1 MARTKEERRARYC
14 YLRMIG
20 ANRLL
25 ARRICGWSDEHQRIF
40 LENYWNRIQLREIFA
55 GKTAINI

>member
-1 MARTKEERRARYC
+1 
-14 YLRMIG
+14 MIG